1 MSLIALI
8 IAGKLPGSDEYVEC
22 SDAKDRKFFSAIRL
36 CADRPVSAVG
46 CGHAFGAHFPASGL
60 NPRRSQSVVGD
71 CHPNPGQC
79 RYLTA

>member
-36 CADRPVSAVG
+36 CADRLRVSRRLRSCVWR
-46 CGHAFGAHFPASGL
+46 AFP
-60 NPRRSQSVVGD
+60 
-71 CHPNPGQC
+71 C
-79 RYLTA
+79 